1 MIRKPDGAPRPANGT
16 PWPRLAP
23 AAGLLLAALAV
34 PAARADVV
42 TPIISGLA
50 WRSGSTIG
58 GLPCIADLRGRA
70 LDAVN
75 VYLAPPSFP
84 QMVKNAG
91 AWVQRYG
98 SKAPLLVVSM
108 ALVPKDNKG
117 QFAQCATGAFD
128 GYFRQIGADLQPSP
142 AMGIVV
148 RLGWEANLGS
158 KVAPLGGGQRRP
170 GRRPTG
176 VLAARRPGAQGRRPA
191 AAARVDQLEEDA
203 ATGRCTCS
211 GRARATPGCT
221 RATTWSTSGAR
232 TSTTPG
238 R

>member
-23 AAGLLLAALAV
+23 AAGLLLAALVV

-50 WRSGSTIG
+50 WRSGSTMG

-70 LDAVN
+70 LDAIN
-75 VYLAPPSFP
+75 VYLAPPSFD

-128 GYFRQIGADLQPSP
+128 GYFRQIGAALQPSP
-142 AMGIVV
+142 AQGIVV

-158 KVAPLGGGQRRP
+158 KVHPWGLDGDAQAPAWRQCWRHAALALKAGGPR
-170 GRRPTG
+170 
-176 VLAARRPGAQGRRPA
+176 L
-191 AAARVDQLEEDA
+191 QLEWTISKKTTNKA
-203 ATGRCTCS
+203 LHVFGTGA
-211 GRARATPGCT
+211 GDPGMYPG
-221 RATTWSTSGAR
+221 TTWSTSGAR

>member
-1 MIRKPDGAPRPANGT
+1 MIRKPDGALRPANGT

-50 WRSGSTIG
+50 WRSGSTMG

-75 VYLAPPSFP
+75 VYLAPPSFD

-108 ALVPKDNKG
+108 ALVPKNNKG

-128 GYFRQIGADLQPSP
+128 GYFRQVGANLQPSP

-158 KVAPLGGGQRRP
+158 H
-170 GRRPTG
+170 
-176 VLAARRPGAQGRRPA
+176 
-191 AAARVDQLEEDA
+191 
-203 ATGRCTCS
+203 S
-211 GRARATPGCT
+211 
-221 RATTWSTSGAR
+221 
-232 TSTTPG
+232 
-238 R
+238 